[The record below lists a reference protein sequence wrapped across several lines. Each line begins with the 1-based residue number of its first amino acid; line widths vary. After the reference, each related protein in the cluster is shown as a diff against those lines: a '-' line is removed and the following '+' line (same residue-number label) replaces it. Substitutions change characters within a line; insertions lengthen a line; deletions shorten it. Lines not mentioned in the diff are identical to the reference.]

1 MFQNN
6 YFSNGEVNGAEEA
19 DIEARAILEA
29 IAEVLA
35 EHEQVISAW
44 DKKVHCHCPSVYNE
58 LLRMSS
64 CLLTLIHPGY
74 RNYLS
79 AQTI

>member
-1 MFQNN
+1 MFQKN
-6 YFSNGEVNGAEEA
+6 YLSSGEVNGAEEA

-29 IAEVLA
+29 IAEVLP
-35 EHEQVISAW
+35 EHEQVISSW
-44 DKKVHCHCPSVYNE
+44 DKKAPCHYPYIYNE

-64 CLLTLIHPGY
+64 CLLTMIHPGY

-79 AQTI
+79 AETI

>member
-6 YFSNGEVNGAEEA
+6 YFSSGEVNEAEEA

-35 EHEQVISAW
+35 EHEQAISAC
-44 DKKVHCHCPSVYNE
+44 DKKVHCHCPCFYNE

-64 CLLTLIHPGY
+64 CLLTLIHPRY